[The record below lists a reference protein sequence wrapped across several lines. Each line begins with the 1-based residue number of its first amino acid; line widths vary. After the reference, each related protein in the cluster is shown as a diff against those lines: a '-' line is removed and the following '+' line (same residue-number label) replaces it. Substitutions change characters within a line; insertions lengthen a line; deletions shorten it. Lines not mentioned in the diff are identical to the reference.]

1 MKIKK
6 YIAPNMPEAMKQIRS
21 ELGLDAVILNSREI
35 YRGGVLGLFKKK
47 YIEVVAAVDPLNQTP
62 LPKKQAIGTVI
73 ENIQEVNRSNPLEN
87 GKSNDGEIVKELN
100 QLRNMLHQLVENS
113 SKGKESEKLVFPIP
127 EPFQT
132 PIHKLLKH
140 GVEKTFINDML
151 PEVYETY
158 YSRGGH
164 ITEVEAITW
173 IRLYFI
179 NKLEEFNNSGSNHP
193 LNKYIHLIGPTGV
206 GKTTTIAKVAA
217 SLVQS
222 GKRIAFMTTD
232 TYRIGAVEQLKTYAD
247 ILQVPLEV
255 CYTKDD
261 YLRAIER
268 FANYD
273 HVLID
278 TAGRNYRDEKYIE
291 ELTNLIEFQNGME
304 TFLVFS
310 LTSKE
315 EDLEAIYD
323 QFSHI
328 NVDRFIFTKL
338 DETSR
343 FGALINMPLK
353 YKKGI
358 AFITT
363 GQEVPDDIQLGDSAW
378 ILNQLLGDRY
388 YA

>member
-1 MKIKK
+1 M
-6 YIAPNMPEAMKQIRS
+6 
-21 ELGLDAVILNSREI
+21 
-35 YRGGVLGLFKKK
+35 
-47 YIEVVAAVDPLNQTP
+47 
-62 LPKKQAIGTVI
+62 
-73 ENIQEVNRSNPLEN
+73 
-87 GKSNDGEIVKELN
+87 
-100 QLRNMLHQLVENS
+100 
-113 SKGKESEKLVFPIP
+113 
-127 EPFQT
+127 
-132 PIHKLLKH
+132 
-140 GVEKTFINDML
+140 
-151 PEVYETY
+151 
-158 YSRGGH
+158 
-164 ITEVEAITW
+164 
-173 IRLYFI
+173 
-179 NKLEEFNNSGSNHP
+179 EEFNNSGSNHP